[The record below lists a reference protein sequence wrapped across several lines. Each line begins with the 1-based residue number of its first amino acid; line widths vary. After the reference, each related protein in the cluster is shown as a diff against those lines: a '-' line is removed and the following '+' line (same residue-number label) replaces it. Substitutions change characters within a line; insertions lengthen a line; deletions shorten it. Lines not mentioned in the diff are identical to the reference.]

1 MKLKKEEYE
10 LLYQKLESRFKSS
23 GNELVEKV
31 KNQEDLSSEEVKK
44 VLKKL
49 EFTFRK
55 SNNATISNLEK
66 IL

>member
-10 LLYQKLESRFKSS
+10 LLYSKLESRFKSS

-31 KNQEDLSSEEVKK
+31 KNQENLSEDEVRK

-49 EFTFRK
+49 EYTFRK
-55 SNNATISNLEK
+55 SNNAIISNLEK
-66 IL
+66 SL